1 MCSPVSNRA
10 SLRIEIKS
18 GNHGIGSILNARLSS
33 RIGYRTL
40 FVAANRRLLCIDSP
54 NLIGHLPFS
63 TRPSFGGYRNIAKY
77 PASVSV
83 SRLGE
88 RVIIR
93 VTSAVDEGNPKLL
106 EEERRDRAGFQT
118 FQTGGKRVIEDTISS
133 SRSDLIFA
141 TPA

>member
-1 MCSPVSNRA
+1 M
-10 SLRIEIKS
+10 
-18 GNHGIGSILNARLSS
+18 
-33 RIGYRTL
+33 
-40 FVAANRRLLCIDSP
+40 
-54 NLIGHLPFS
+54 
-63 TRPSFGGYRNIAKY
+63 
-77 PASVSV
+77 SV

-106 EEERRDRAGFQT
+106 EEERRDRADFQT

-133 SRSDLIFA
+133 SRSDLIFT